1 MSIVFKDFGTA
12 YLAAPLA
19 VGGLTITVDNALSLP
34 ILANGDYFYLV
45 LQKYSDRSYV
55 EIVKVTA
62 TAGNI
67 FTILRGQAGTSI
79 RAFAVGDYAEL
90 RLTTDALTEYIAQ
103 SISTKIDKS
112 GGGDFSGLY
121 RFLNPSVSRVD
132 IVRSS
137 DSVASSLVVDYSA
150 SEGHRTIVGGAAG
163 SNVETPSILLRPN
176 GYGSGTGQVKIDSAG
191 LVDAVS
197 FSMRGAQATN
207 PGSAVRFDYLSNFV
221 PTARKVNNKALSS
234 DINLAASDVGALALS
249 GGTLAGQLVLANMKS
264 AIVVDN
270 QRSISFQDQGATM
283 FHLMAHGSTLRI
295 GTGDLGATPIFSLD
309 AAGVA
314 TFSSV
319 VYGRAGFVAKS
330 FDDSKLVAIEAHNGE
345 SDPYISVRS
354 NNMSVPEALMYLG
367 TTVTVTKPLIVSGG
381 YIQSKRAYNPIGVEM
396 LLPGKASTMVWMDD
410 SGDMNFSKSSGIGGE
425 IARFAGINGGGFV
438 SYGRSYTKPFST
450 VFGGVASFSSTTGSG
465 TVNVRDGEWYP
476 LIGSGAFVRSQG
488 DATDGWTMRWY
499 MGHYRTPGQNNGEV
513 ALVLMGDG
521 LLSNTLRYRF
531 CSDGTFRIDGTL
543 DGQASYFGL
552 GGHVGGSIFGVYGN
566 MVDWCNA
573 SFAAKSDAC
582 LKKNVVDSSVDA
594 LTLIER
600 FRFRAFD
607 WKESGEHASIGL
619 IAQEVDAISPEFTGA
634 VRTFTPDG
642 GVDTEI
648 RTLDLVSLISLA
660 LKGIQQLNARIPV

>member
-62 TAGNI
+62 TAGNT

-103 SISTKIDKS
+103 SISTKMDKS

-132 IVRSS
+132 IVRTS

-150 SEGHRTIVGGAAG
+150 SEGHRTIVGGATG
-163 SNVETPSILLRPN
+163 SNVESPSILIRPN

-221 PTARKVNNKALSS
+221 PTSRRVNAKALSS

-249 GGTLAGQLVLANMKS
+249 GGTLAGQLVVANMKS
-264 AIVVDN
+264 AIVVNN
-270 QRSISFQDQGATM
+270 QRSISFQDQSSTM
-283 FHLMAHGSTLRI
+283 FHLMAFGGGLRI
-295 GTGDLGATPIFSLD
+295 GTGDLGATTAVSFD
-309 AAGVA
+309 AAGGAVFGSA
-314 TFSSV
+314 
-319 VYGRAGFVAKS
+319 VYGRVGFIAKS
-330 FDDSKLVAIEAHNGE
+330 LDDNKWLGIEAPNGAT
-345 SDPYISVRS
+345 DPYISVRG
-354 NNMSVPEALMYLG
+354 NNMAVPEPVLYLG
-367 TTVTVTKPLIVSGG
+367 TTVTVAKPLIVSSGH
-381 YIQSKRAYNPIGVEM
+381 IQSKRASNPIGVEM
-396 LLPGKASTMVWMDD
+396 HVPGKSATMLWMDD
-410 SGDMNFSKSSGIGGE
+410 SGSMNFSSSAGNGGE
-425 IARFAGINGGGFV
+425 AARLAGLTGDGFV
-438 SYGRSYTKPFST
+438 SYGRSYAKAFST
-450 VFGGVASFSSTTGSG
+450 VWGGTAAFSATAGAE
-465 TVNVRDGEWYP
+465 TVNVRDGDWYP
-476 LIGSGAFVRSQG
+476 LIGSGYFTRNQG
-488 DATDGWTMRWY
+488 GSTDGWTMKWS
-499 MGHYRTPGQNNGEV
+499 MGYYRTPGQNNGEV
-513 ALVLMGDG
+513 DLALTGDG

-531 CSDGTFRIDGTL
+531 CSDGIFRIDGT
-543 DGQASYFGL
+543 DNGSSSFFGA
-552 GGHVGGSIFGVYGN
+552 GGHVGGSIFGGYAN

-573 SFAAKSDAC
+573 AFAPKSDAN
-582 LKKNVVDSSVDA
+582 LKKNIVDSSVDA
-594 LTLIER
+594 LALIER

-619 IAQEVDAISPEFTGA
+619 IAQEVDVIGTEFTGA
-634 VRTFTPDG
+634 VRTFAPDG

-660 LKGIQQLNARIPV
+660 LKGIQQLNARMPV

>member
-45 LQKYSDRSYV
+45 LQKYSARSYV

-103 SISTKIDKS
+103 SISTKMDKS

-132 IVRSS
+132 IGRSS

-283 FHLMAHGSTLRI
+283 FHLMAFGGGLRI
-295 GTGDLGATPIFSLD
+295 GTGDLGATPIVSFD
-309 AAGVA
+309 AAGGAVFGSA
-314 TFSSV
+314 
-319 VYGRAGFVAKS
+319 VYGRVGFIVKS
-330 FDDSKLVAIEAHNGE
+330 PDDNKWLGVEAANGAD
-345 SDPYISVRS
+345 DPYISVRG
-354 NNMSVPEALMYLG
+354 NNMAFPEAVLYLG

-381 YIQSKRAYNPIGVEM
+381 HIQSKRAFNPIGIEM
-396 LLPGKASTMVWMDD
+396 LVPGKAATMVWMDV
-410 SGDMNFSKSSGIGGE
+410 SGVMNFSSSGGTGGE
-425 IARFAGINGGGFV
+425 VARLAGISGDGIA

-450 VFGGVASFSSTTGSG
+450 SWSGTASFSATTGSG
-465 TVNVRDGEWYP
+465 TVNVRDGEWFP
-476 LIGSGAFVRSQG
+476 LIGSGSFVRSQG
-488 DATDGWTMRWY
+488 DDTDGYTMKWA
-499 MGHYRTPGQNNGEV
+499 MGHYRSPGPTNGEV
-513 ALVLMGDG
+513 DIVLMGDG
-521 LLSNTLRYRF
+521 LLSNILRYRF
-531 CSDGTFRIDGTL
+531 CSDGTFRTDGTY
-543 DGQASYFGL
+543 DGQVSFLGP
-552 GGHVGGSIFGVYGN
+552 GGHVGGSIFGGYAN
-566 MVDWCNA
+566 MVDWCCA
-573 SFAAKSDAC
+573 AFAPKSDVN
-582 LKKNVVDSSVDA
+582 LKKNIVDSSVDA
-594 LTLIER
+594 LALIER

-619 IAQEVDAISPEFTGA
+619 IAQEVDAIGTEFTGA
-634 VRTFTPDG
+634 VRTFAPDG

-660 LKGIQQLNARIPV
+660 LKGIQQLNARMPV